1 MVMRALVASLV
12 LASGTVGSA
21 QVAFLEPAPRSSAGH
36 PRADIVC
43 GTRIFRADPAIDP
56 KIAKAT
62 PQDQGTFTLRT
73 VQPPVCRDSFPAR
86 VSELRQRLPQFLG
99 PKR

>member
-1 MVMRALVASLV
+1 MFRRVLMAGFV

-21 QVAFLEPAPRSSAGH
+21 QVTPREEPARLAS
-36 PRADIVC
+36 PRADIIC

-56 KIAKAT
+56 KMAKAA
-62 PQDQGTFTLRT
+62 PQARGTFTLRT
-73 VQPPVCRDSFPAR
+73 LQPPVCRDTFAASS
-86 VSELRQRLPQFLG
+86 SELKLRLPQFLG

>member
-1 MVMRALVASLV
+1 MVMRILVAGLV

-21 QVAFLEPAPRSSAGH
+21 QVTLLEPPASSASRE
-36 PRADIVC
+36 PRANIIC

-56 KIAKAT
+56 KIAKPA
-62 PQDQGTFTLRT
+62 PQGTFTLRT
-73 VQPPVCRDSFPAR
+73 LQPPVCRDTFAAPM
-86 VSELRQRLPQFLG
+86 SELRQRLPQFLG

>member
-1 MVMRALVASLV
+1 MFRRALVAGLV

-21 QVAFLEPAPRSSAGH
+21 QVAPREPPARSASPRV
-36 PRADIVC
+36 DIIC

-56 KIAKAT
+56 NMAKAP
-62 PQDQGTFTLRT
+62 PQARGTFTLRT
-73 VQPPVCRDSFPAR
+73 LQPPVCRDTFAAS
-86 VSELRQRLPQFLG
+86 SGELKLRLPQFLG